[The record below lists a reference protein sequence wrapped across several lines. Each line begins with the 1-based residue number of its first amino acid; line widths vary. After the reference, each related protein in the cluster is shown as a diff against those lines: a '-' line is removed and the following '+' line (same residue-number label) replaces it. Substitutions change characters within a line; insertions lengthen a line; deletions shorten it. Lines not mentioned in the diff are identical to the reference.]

1 VCSICASSLLPLPG
15 FLPRAAWPD
24 CEEMSSGPTNWGVVL
39 WQLGLVGGS
48 PPGRTVG
55 LCMSLWALSPALL
68 GLQPGAE
75 AQSSCGA
82 GLGCKL
88 GTGQLLLLAPAGS
101 SGLAGRHVIWI
112 SSWWGWG
119 DGLDPRH
126 PSGPRPPS
134 AHGVLLLCA
143 SHSALPTLSL
153 PVGTTPP
160 SLSILEQHPWCM
172 PGHGHGVSQACTEAP
187 VPLTS
192 THGLF
197 CCRHWLG
204 SEASAGKRP
213 SLETLSRECSSSP
226 WLSWDPN
233 LTTEPL
239 LTTESAGAHAGL
251 G

>member
-126 PSGPRPPS
+126 PSGAPS
-134 AHGVLLLCA
+134 TLCTWCA
-143 SHSALPTLSL
+143 SALCFSLSPAHFISACGHYPTLTVHPGTAPLVHAWSWTWSL
-153 PVGTTPP
+153 TGLHRGSCPV
-160 SLSILEQHPWCM
+160 
-172 PGHGHGVSQACTEAP
+172 
-187 VPLTS
+187 
-192 THGLF
+192 
-197 CCRHWLG
+197 
-204 SEASAGKRP
+204 
-213 SLETLSRECSSSP
+213 
-226 WLSWDPN
+226 N
-233 LTTEPL
+233 
-239 LTTESAGAHAGL
+239 
-251 G
+251 